1 LIPLIIEVLTAAH
14 EVAGCVTGDPAIDEY
29 LHGLALAE
37 HVRGLAAVHVATSAS
52 LGVVG
57 FFTLSPLSLRVDENL
72 ERALATGGVSYRQ
85 LGGYLLGRLGV
96 DARHQRTGLGAELA
110 SEAIGIARAQQST
123 TGGVFLAVDPKS
135 EKLAAWY
142 RRLGFAPL
150 EPNQRRLRM
159 VFPLR

>member
-1 LIPLIIEVLTAAH
+1 LIRLIIEHLTAAH
-14 EVAGCVTGDPAIDEY
+14 EVAVCVTGDPAIDEY
-29 LHGLALAE
+29 LHRLALAE
-37 HVRGLAAVHVATSAS
+37 QARGLAAVHVAISEA

-57 FFTLSPLSLRVDENL
+57 FFTLSPLGLRVDENL
-72 ERALATGGVSYRQ
+72 ERVLATTGLPYRQ

-96 DARHQRTGLGAELA
+96 DKDHQGKGVGAALV
-110 SEAIGIARAQQST
+110 SEAVGIARAQQT
-123 TGGVFLAVDPKS
+123 TAGGVFLAVDPKTT
-135 EKLAAWY
+135 ELAAWY